1 MDWSKVKKEHVDQA
15 IKKFIED
22 KPEHPEPRSYYLIY
36 EGEKLPSKYIRGMA
50 YSIATG
56 EEFTLSGFSGGT
68 ETVNFFKK
76 YGYTVEQVSDDDTE
90 DKYSVNDAV
99 WIAAALLAAEQYTAN
114 PNATRED
121 VFFKQSDIVKKAQS
135 LITSKVDSARV
146 SWWVNADNE
155 KHTQNYLRAD
165 SLQDTTAR
173 RLSMMD
179 EFPDKTYPK
188 GLRMSDEFEIN
199 GLQITMEELFFFV
212 KEQYPEVINKMQ
224 TVDINYIGVLDYLTN
239 NQEIPYSNPEVPGLA
254 QDEKERLLKVKEKGQ
269 AAVVEIKKMAARCS
283 QLYGLDKCLPVA
295 WLDGSNTKT
304 RKYLCAQLK
313 YKDYATNP
321 TSVSL
326 FVEKNNGVTRYR
338 ISLDI
343 KNDGTDK
350 KTMATYH
357 SHLDIPKEDGMVYVS
372 GSNEWGNPA
381 VITDTVDVI
390 KAKIDSGEIRKVQL
404 CVYVESSG
412 DKTNEQYDAD
422 VMAAVK
428 KIIPYY
434 EHVIGKATT
443 PSTGRAWLLTWNPAS
458 WDWANYKA
466 WCKDTKLGNK
476 FVEPWTCASKQP
488 AVGDEIF
495 LIKTGSKPRGIL
507 AHGYVAKGAYEADHY
522 DPEKA
527 SVGVKSNHIDAEYD
541 WIQDYDTEPMLMQ
554 DDLKTKLP
562 DQQWSPMESGIEIK
576 SSILPELKKMWLEL
590 IGKKGEE
597 ITYWPSLEEYGPRI
611 TKEKWVE
618 LLNDSDVT
626 NDDNLRMFKMML
638 ELGGEAT
645 CANLAEIYGGSAGSY
660 NNWGRIFGER
670 VHRKTN
676 CPLCVDGDRQRYYT
690 IPFVGRYVVE
700 KGKRRYSWKFRSE
713 LEEALKEMDL
723 SHIDL
728 TTEEES
734 VIAYDKNIILYG
746 PPGTGKTYSTA
757 IYAVAI
763 CDQFDLDSVKAM
775 EYDEVIIRYRELLAA
790 GRVAFTTFHQSYG
803 YEEFIEGIKPV
814 LNGGSD
820 IGYTIEDGVFKKFC
834 DDARMPENNDI
845 QCFGDLWA
853 VRSRTGDSD
862 VPFDYED
869 YLYKN
874 GVIMVETNDEYDK
887 RQCNMI
893 SRMKKGDWIVLGRD
907 YKIAALGVI
916 DDEEVSEIDC
926 EPFHWK
932 RKVNWL
938 VTGLSATFSDIGVVG
953 GCFSNFAIAK
963 SKHKV
968 QNFYKLIKT
977 EKKKAKPHV
986 FVIDEI
992 NRGNISKI
1000 FGELITLIEDTKRE
1014 GMDEQASA
1022 VLPYSG
1028 ESFSVPA
1035 NVHILGTMNTADR
1048 SIALMDTALRR
1059 RFQFV
1064 EMMPDADVL
1073 RDIGADKVDDLDVA
1087 AMLEKINERITFLY
1101 DREHT
1106 IGHAFFTKLAKAPT
1120 IETLKAI
1127 FEKSVIPLLQEYFY
1141 EDYQKIQLVLGDNGK
1156 TDPSTKFI
1164 LDEEVK
1170 VKNIFKGNADDVV
1183 DLPDKKYTINAD
1195 AFDNLESY
1203 KQII

>member
-22 KPEHPEPRSYYLIY
+22 KPEYPEPRSYYLIY
-36 EGEKLPSKYIRGMA
+36 KGEKLPSKYIRGMA

-56 EEFTLSGFSGGT
+56 EEFSLSGFNGGT

-76 YGYTVEQVSDDDTE
+76 YGYTVEKVSDDTE

-99 WIAAALLAAEQYTAN
+99 WIATALLAAEQYTAN

-121 VFFKQSDIVKKAQS
+121 MFFKQSDIVKKAQS
-135 LITSKVDSARV
+135 LIKSKVDSARV

-165 SLQDTTAR
+165 SAVDPTAR
-173 RLSMMD
+173 RLSMID
-179 EFPDKTYPK
+179 EFPDKTHPL
-188 GLRMSDEFEIN
+188 GLDMSDVFDIEGSKIS
-199 GLQITMEELFFFV
+199 MEDVFFFI
-212 KEQYPEVINKMQ
+212 KEQYPDAIRKTTIINI
-224 TVDINYIGVLDYLTN
+224 DYIGLLNYLNN
-239 NQEIPYSNPEVPGLA
+239 NQEIPYSNPEAVEVDPVDKDKLF
-254 QDEKERLLKVKEKGQ
+254 KIREKGQ
-269 AAVVEIKKMAARCS
+269 SAVAEMTKLALRCKE
-283 QLYGLDKCLPVA
+283 LFGLDKYMPIT

-304 RKYLCAQLK
+304 KKYLSVQLK
-313 YKDYATNP
+313 YKPYVSNP
-321 TSVSL
+321 ASVSI
-326 FVEKNNGVTRYR
+326 FVEKDNNVMRYR

-343 KNDGTDK
+343 KNDDADK
-350 KTMATYH
+350 KMMEIYH
-357 SHLDIPKEDGMVYVS
+357 SHLDIPKKDGMVYVY
-372 GSNEWGNPA
+372 GSNEWGNPE
-381 VITDTVDVI
+381 VITDTADEI
-390 KAKIDSGEIRKVQL
+390 KAKIDSGDLRKVQI
-404 CVYVESSG
+404 CVYVEYT
-412 DKTNEQYDAD
+412 DEKTNGQYDAE

-428 KIIPYY
+428 QIIPYY
-434 EHVIGKATT
+434 EYVIGKVTT

-458 WDWANYKA
+458 RVWTDYKA
-466 WCKDTKLGNK
+466 RCKDTKLGNK
-476 FVEPWTCASKQP
+476 FVEPWSCASKQP

-495 LIKTGSKPRGIL
+495 LIKIGSKPRGIL
-507 AHGYVAKGAYEADHY
+507 AHGYVAKEAYETDHY

-527 SVGVKSNHIDAEYD
+527 AAGVKSNHIDVEYD
-541 WIQDYDTEPMLMQ
+541 WIQDYDTEPILMQ
-554 DDLKTKLP
+554 DDLKNMLP
-562 DQQWSPMESGIEIK
+562 DQQWSPMGFGIEIK
-576 SSILPELKKMWLEL
+576 SNVLPELKKMWLEL
-590 IGKKGEE
+590 IGKKTEE
-597 ITYWPSLEEYGPRI
+597 AIYWPSLEEYDPGI
-611 TKEKWVE
+611 TKEKWTE
-618 LLNDSDVT
+618 LLNDSYVT
-626 NDDNLRMFKMML
+626 NGDNLRMFKMML
-638 ELGGEAT
+638 ELSGEST

-676 CPLCVDGDRQRYYT
+676 CQLCVDGDRQRYYT
-690 IPFVGRYVVE
+690 IPFLGRYVIE
-700 KGKRRYSWKFRSE
+700 KGKRRYSWKLRSE
-713 LEEALKEMDL
+713 LEEALKQMDL
-723 SHIDL
+723 SNIDI
-728 TTEEES
+728 TPKEES
-734 VIAYDKNIILYG
+734 AIEYDKNMILYG

-763 CDQFDLDSVKAM
+763 CDQLNLDSVKAM
-775 EYDEVIIRYRELLAA
+775 DYNEVMIRYRELLAA

-814 LNGGSD
+814 LDSSLN

-834 DDARMPENNDI
+834 VDARKPDNNDI

-853 VRSRTGDSD
+853 VRNRTGDSD

-893 SRMKKGDWIVLGRD
+893 SRMKKGDWVVLGRERN
-907 YKIAALGVI
+907 IAALGVI
-916 DDEEVSEIDC
+916 DDEEVSEINC

-938 VTGLSATFSDIGVVG
+938 VTGLSATFSDIGIVG
-953 GCFSNFAIAK
+953 GCFSNLSIAK

-968 QNFYKLIKT
+968 QNFYKLINT
-977 EKKKAKPHV
+977 ENKIVKPYV

-1014 GMDEQASA
+1014 GMDEQTAV

-1028 ESFSVPA
+1028 VSFSVPD
-1035 NVHILGTMNTADR
+1035 NVYILGTMNTADR

-1073 RDIGADKVDDLDVA
+1073 RDIGADKVDDFDVA

-1106 IGHAFFTKLAKAPT
+1106 IGHAFFTKLAKEPT
-1120 IETLKAI
+1120 IENLKAI
-1127 FEKSVIPLLQEYFY
+1127 FKKSVIPLLQEYFY